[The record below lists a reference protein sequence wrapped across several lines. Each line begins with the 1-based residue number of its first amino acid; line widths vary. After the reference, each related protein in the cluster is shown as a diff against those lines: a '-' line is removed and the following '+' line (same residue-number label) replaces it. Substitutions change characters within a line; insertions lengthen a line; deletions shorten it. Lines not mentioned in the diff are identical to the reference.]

1 MTQLDLTSLPPP
13 RAETMFPDA
22 GPDPV
27 ADEQR
32 ESLPVPAGGLIRTLS
47 YLTDLACVVAVAGPL
62 WRLLYSP
69 VLTGIA
75 IAEVVAVL
83 TLLRARTGRT
93 PGGLI
98 SGTIAVANG
107 SDHAPGLK
115 RQLVRTTLMVLL
127 HVTVVGPLVVS
138 FFSRDGRDLVDRVA
152 GTAVLDLRAEQSQPD
167 SGNGD
172 EKAEEP
178 FPRKQEN
185 PGFPVPGAPASPPP
199 LAPVPPPLTP
209 VAPPLTPASPPSL
222 APVAP
227 PLAPASPPPL
237 APVPPPPIVN
247 REKLETPQR
256 PEKPLAPAASPLT
269 PRRAASREPAL
280 AAPSGN
286 TESNSLTPRRAA
298 PLPPTPPKPSPPSA
312 GPSGLPGA
320 VQVWLVVDSGQ
331 RERVDSV
338 LVVGREPTGADGERH
353 VVIPDPTHSI
363 SRTHLRLGPASSGVW
378 VEDAAST
385 NGTVV
390 RNAAGAIAHLARG
403 RRTLL
408 PLGTTIIMGGRTMM
422 IVGDSP
428 Q

>member
-98 SGTIAVANG
+98 SGTVAVANG

-199 LAPVPPPLTP
+199 LAPV
-209 VAPPLTPASPPSL
+209 
-222 APVAP
+222 AP

-256 PEKPLAPAASPLT
+256 PEKSLAPAASPLT

>member
-98 SGTIAVANG
+98 SGTVAVANG

-185 PGFPVPGAPASPPP
+185 PGFPVPGAPASPPSLAPAAPP
-199 LAPVPPPLTP
+199 LAPV
-209 VAPPLTPASPPSL
+209 SP
-222 APVAP
+222 P

-256 PEKPLAPAASPLT
+256 PEKSLAPAASPLT

>member
-98 SGTIAVANG
+98 SGTVAVANG

-199 LAPVPPPLTP
+199 LAP
-209 VAPPLTPASPPSL
+209 AA
-222 APVAP
+222 
-227 PLAPASPPPL
+227 
-237 APVPPPPIVN
+237 PPPIMN

>member
-98 SGTIAVANG
+98 SGTVAVANG

-185 PGFPVPGAPASPPP
+185 PGFPVPGAPTSPPP
-199 LAPVPPPLTP
+199 LAPT
-209 VAPPLTPASPPSL
+209 APPL
-222 APVAP
+222 APVSPP

-256 PEKPLAPAASPLT
+256 PEKSLAPAASPLT

>member
-98 SGTIAVANG
+98 SGTVAVANG

-185 PGFPVPGAPASPPP
+185 PGFPVPGAPTSPPP
-199 LAPVPPPLTP
+199 LAPT
-209 VAPPLTPASPPSL
+209 APPL
-222 APVAP
+222 APVSPP

-256 PEKPLAPAASPLT
+256 PEKSLAPAASPLT

-298 PLPPTPPKPSPPSA
+298 PLPPTPPKPSPPST

>member
-98 SGTIAVANG
+98 SGTVAVANG

-185 PGFPVPGAPASPPP
+185 PGFPVPGAPTSPPPLAPTAPPLAPTAPPLAPVSPPP
-199 LAPVPPPLTP
+199 LAPV
-209 VAPPLTPASPPSL
+209 
-222 APVAP
+222 
-227 PLAPASPPPL
+227 SPPPL

-256 PEKPLAPAASPLT
+256 PEKSLAPAASPLT

-331 RERVDSV
+331 REMVDSV

>member
-98 SGTIAVANG
+98 SGTVAVANG

-199 LAPVPPPLTP
+199 LAPV
-209 VAPPLTPASPPSL
+209 APPLAPASP
-222 APVAP
+222 P

-256 PEKPLAPAASPLT
+256 PEKSLAPAASPLT

>member
-98 SGTIAVANG
+98 SGTVAVANG

-185 PGFPVPGAPASPPP
+185 PGFPVPGAPTSPPPLAPTAPPLAPVSPPP
-199 LAPVPPPLTP
+199 LAPV
-209 VAPPLTPASPPSL
+209 
-222 APVAP
+222 
-227 PLAPASPPPL
+227 SPPPL

-256 PEKPLAPAASPLT
+256 PEKSLAPAASPLT

-331 RERVDSV
+331 REMVDSV

>member
-98 SGTIAVANG
+98 SGTVAVANG

-185 PGFPVPGAPASPPP
+185 PGFPVPGAPTSPPP
-199 LAPVPPPLTP
+199 LAPT
-209 VAPPLTPASPPSL
+209 A
-222 APVAP
+222 
-227 PLAPASPPPL
+227 
-237 APVPPPPIVN
+237 PPPIVN

-256 PEKPLAPAASPLT
+256 PEKSLAPAASPLT

>member
-98 SGTIAVANG
+98 SGTVAVANG

-185 PGFPVPGAPASPPP
+185 PGFPVPGAPTSPPP
-199 LAPVPPPLTP
+199 LAPT
-209 VAPPLTPASPPSL
+209 APPL
-222 APVAP
+222 APVSPP

-237 APVPPPPIVN
+237 APVAPPPIVN

>member
-27 ADEQR
+27 ADEQH

-98 SGTIAVANG
+98 SGTVAVANG

-185 PGFPVPGAPASPPP
+185 PGFPVPGAPTSPPP
-199 LAPVPPPLTP
+199 LAPT
-209 VAPPLTPASPPSL
+209 APPL
-222 APVAP
+222 APVSPP

-256 PEKPLAPAASPLT
+256 PEKSLAPAASPLT

>member
-98 SGTIAVANG
+98 SGTVAVANG

-199 LAPVPPPLTP
+199 LAPVAT
-209 VAPPLTPASPPSL
+209 
-222 APVAP
+222 
-227 PLAPASPPPL
+227 PLAPASPPPLAPVSPPSL

>member
-98 SGTIAVANG
+98 SGTVAVANG

-185 PGFPVPGAPASPPP
+185 PGFPVPGAPTSPPP
-199 LAPVPPPLTP
+199 LAPT
-209 VAPPLTPASPPSL
+209 APPLAPTAPPL
-222 APVAP
+222 APVSPP

-256 PEKPLAPAASPLT
+256 PEKSLAPAASPLT

>member
-98 SGTIAVANG
+98 SGTVAVANG

-199 LAPVPPPLTP
+199 LAPV
-209 VAPPLTPASPPSL
+209 APPL
-222 APVAP
+222 APVSPP

-256 PEKPLAPAASPLT
+256 PEKSLAPAASPLT